1 MTKCAEIIQ
10 MLNQQ
15 RVSPRVLALDLR
27 KKYTNEPF
35 SKYEFDLVCSALK
48 KLESVVPNCANRFM
62 DDAVRLALDELIEQ
76 M

>member
-1 MTKCAEIIQ
+1 MKCAEIIQ
-10 MLNQQ
+10 MINQQ

-27 KKYTNEPF
+27 SKYTNEPF
-35 SKYEFDLVCSALK
+35 TKTEFDLVICTLN
-48 KLESVVPNCANRFM
+48 KLESVVPNAAYRLM